1 MRALVTGGAGF
12 IGSHLCDELIARGYE
27 VSIWDNLFRGKIDNI
42 KEHLDVPKN
51 HFFEIDM
58 ADAES
63 IDQMVTLLV
72 EEKPEL
78 IFHYAAINGTMY
90 FYDIPAKVLE
100 TNADATRNLMLALR
114 RAHELVP
121 EYKCTIVYASS
132 SEVYGEPLHLP
143 SNEQDITYV
152 NIESIRDSYAAAKL
166 IGEFYV
172 RLIAEELGYDFYIMR
187 LFNVYGPKMVGTK
200 YGQVIPEFITRL
212 REGEYPLKIY
222 GDGTQTRS
230 FCYVTDNVKMT
241 IDLAESSAES
251 GVYNVGNP
259 DEITIGDLAA
269 IIMKKLDLDPALET
283 TPALSGDHKRRWP
296 DISKI
301 EAAIEKREL
310 INLSDGIDKMLQD

>member
-27 VSIWDNLFRGKIDNI
+27 ISIWDNLFRGKLDNI
-42 KEHLDVPKN
+42 KEHLDAPEN

-58 ADAES
+58 ADTEN
-63 IDQMVTLLV
+63 IDQMVKMLV

-100 TNADATRNLMLALR
+100 TNTGATYNLMLALR
-114 RAHELVP
+114 RVHELIP

-143 SNEQDITYV
+143 SNERDITYV
-152 NIESIRDSYAAAKL
+152 NVESIRDSYAAAKL
-166 IGEFYV
+166 IGEFYI

-187 LFNVYGPKMVGTK
+187 LFNVYGPRMVGTK

-212 REGEYPLKIY
+212 KEGEYPLKIY

-241 IDLAESSAES
+241 IDLAESNAAS
-251 GVYNVGNP
+251 GVYNIGNP
-259 DEITIGDLAA
+259 EEITIGELAG
-269 IIMKKLDLDPALET
+269 IVMRKLGLESRLETSPAL
-283 TPALSGDHKRRWP
+283 AGDHARRWP
-296 DISKI
+296 DVSKLI
-301 EAAIEKREL
+301 EVVGEQDL
-310 INLSDGIDKMLQD
+310 VGLSDGIDKMI

>member
-12 IGSHLCDELIARGYE
+12 IGSHLCDELAVRGYD
-27 VSIWDNLFRGKIDNI
+27 VSIWDNLFRGRIDNV
-42 KEHLDVPKN
+42 KDLLDEPN
-51 HFFEIDM
+51 NEFYEIDM
-58 ADAES
+58 ADNLN
-63 IDQMVTLLV
+63 IDRMVELLV
-72 EEKPEL
+72 EEQPEL

-114 RAHELVP
+114 RVHEILP
-121 EYKCTIVYASS
+121 DYACTIIYASS

-143 SNEQDITYV
+143 SNEGDITYV
-152 NIESIRDSYAAAKL
+152 NVESVRDSYAAAKL

-172 RLIAEELGYDFYIMR
+172 KLFSEELGHNYYVMR
-187 LFNVYGPKMVGTK
+187 LFNVYGPRMVGTK

-212 REGEYPLKIY
+212 KEGEYPLKIY

-230 FCYVTDNVKMT
+230 FCYVTDNVQMT
-241 IDLAESSAES
+241 IDLAESHAPS

-269 IIMKKLDLDPALET
+269 VIMEKMNLEPALET
-283 TPALSGDHKRRWP
+283 SPALSGDHKRRWP
-296 DISKI
+296 DVSKLTDVI
-301 EAAIEKREL
+301 EERKL
-310 INLSDGIDKMLQD
+310 ITLSDGIDRML

>member
-27 VSIWDNLFRGKIDNI
+27 VSIWDNLFRGKIENVEELLQDGDNR
-42 KEHLDVPKN
+42 
-51 HFFEIDM
+51 FFEIDM
-58 ADAES
+58 ADGNN
-63 IDQMVTLLV
+63 IDKMVELLV

-114 RAHELVP
+114 RVHELIP

-152 NIESIRDSYAAAKL
+152 NVESVRDSYAAAKL

-172 RLIAEELGYDFYIMR
+172 KLIAEELGYDFYIMR
-187 LFNVYGPKMVGTK
+187 LFNVYGPRMVGTK

-212 REGEYPLKIY
+212 KEGEYPLKIY

-241 IDLAESSAES
+241 IDLAESSAAS

-269 IIMKKLDLDPALET
+269 IIMKKLDLEPALET

-296 DISKI
+296 DISKLI
-301 EAAIEKREL
+301 DVIGAREMIPL
-310 INLSDGIDKMLQD
+310 VEGIDKMV